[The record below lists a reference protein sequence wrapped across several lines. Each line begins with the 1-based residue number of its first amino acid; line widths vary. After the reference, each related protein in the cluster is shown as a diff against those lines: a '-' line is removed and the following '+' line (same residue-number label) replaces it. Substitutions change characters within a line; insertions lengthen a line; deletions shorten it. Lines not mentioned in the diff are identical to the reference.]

1 LTEEFKAVGFYLS
14 GHPLDDYMTPLKR
27 KWARDA
33 GVPFMTLDEL
43 TDKVADRGAMNAR
56 LAGVVAGRQE
66 RKSARG
72 NRFAF
77 AQMSDPTGG
86 YEVTLFSD
94 TLEAARDHLEVGSK
108 VVITVE
114 ATMETDQLK
123 LLGRSVAPIDLAV
136 ADAGGVGLRV
146 FIDTAQAIAAVAD
159 VLAGARPA
167 ANGGGRGPVQLC
179 LMDPGLPGEVEVDLG
194 VEFPVTPQIKGAIRS
209 LGGVLE
215 VEEI

>member
-1 LTEEFKAVGFYLS
+1 
-14 GHPLDDYMTPLKR
+14 MTPLKR

-43 TDKVADRGAMNAR
+43 TEKVADRGAMNAR
-56 LAGVVAGRQE
+56 LAGIVAGRQE

-77 AQMSDPTGG
+77 AQLSDPTGA

-94 TLEAARDHLEVGSK
+94 TLEAARDHLETGSK
-108 VVITVE
+108 VVVTVE
-114 ATMETDQLK
+114 ATMESDQLK
-123 LLGRSVAPIDLAV
+123 LLGRSVAPVDMAV
-136 ADAGGVGLRV
+136 ADVGSIGLRV
-146 FIDTAQAIAAVAD
+146 FIDAADAITAVAE
-159 VLAGARPA
+159 VLEGARA
-167 ANGGGRGPVQLC
+167 AARTAGRGPVQFC
-179 LMDPGLPGEVEVDLG
+179 LMDPALPGEVEVDLG
-194 VEFPVTPQIKGAIRS
+194 LEFPVTPQIKGAIRS